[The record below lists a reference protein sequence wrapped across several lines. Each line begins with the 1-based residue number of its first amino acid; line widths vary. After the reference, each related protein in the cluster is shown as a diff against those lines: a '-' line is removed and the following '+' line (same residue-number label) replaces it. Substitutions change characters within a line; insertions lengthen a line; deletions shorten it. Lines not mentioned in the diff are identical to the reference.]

1 MIKTT
6 TATTKSKTKKVL
18 KVYENIK
25 YRSDPCCKML
35 QNLEKQKKKIGDE
48 DLPVVHTL
56 TKKKNKT
63 SFGINS

>member
-1 MIKTT
+1 M
-6 TATTKSKTKKVL
+6 KS
-18 KVYENIK
+18 IK

-35 QNLEKQKKKIGDE
+35 QNLEKIGDE